1 MASVYKKRRE
11 ARGALLEREVLLR
24 QVRCSLLR
32 PPHYRPTSGR
42 RWESAENKRAA
53 ETQFTLSLSLSLSL
67 ESDEETRDNSPP
79 PPLSTYSYENV
90 EHDFVFTDPTFDE
103 NPVWETEGGMDGE
116 EWQRDE
122 VVGFLERRM
131 RLVDKLVG

>member
-32 PPHYRPTSGR
+32 PPPLPSDFRSLLRISGEQAR
-42 RWESAENKRAA
+42 RWN
-53 ETQFTLSLSLSLSL
+53 TIYSLSLSLSL

>member
-1 MASVYKKRRE
+1 MRIGGEQA
-11 ARGALLEREVLLR
+11 
-24 QVRCSLLR
+24 
-32 PPHYRPTSGR
+32 R
-42 RWESAENKRAA
+42 RWNAIY
-53 ETQFTLSLSLSLSL
+53 SLSLSLSL
-67 ESDEETRDNSPP
+67 AQVEMFEETRDNSPP